1 MRVVVSSTRTQ
12 FVNRTLLLLPPLGLT
27 QVVEELAAQAPA
39 ATLLL
44 LSLPPLQPAWPG
56 CGEEE
61 RRQ

>member
-1 MRVVVSSTRTQ
+1 MQVVDSASRTR
-12 FVNRTLLLLPPLGLT
+12 FVNRTYLLLPPLGLT
-27 QVVEELAAQAPA
+27 QVLEELAAQAPV